1 MRHPA
6 PVTEGNAAT
15 VMAAIERLLGERG
28 YPPTV
33 RELAVATGIAST
45 STVDYYLERLE
56 QAGLIERDERVS
68 RGIRVVKNGKDG
80 KR

>member
-6 PVTEGNAAT
+6 PVTEGNAA
-15 VMAAIERLLGERG
+15 VVLAAIERLLDERG

-33 RELAVATGIAST
+33 RELSVLCGITST
-45 STVDYYLERLE
+45 SVVSYHLYRL
-56 QAGLIERDERVS
+56 AAASAIERDPGVS